1 MCFTLLCILCIV
13 FYSFSFFSFL
23 LLCLVLP
30 LLLLLLLLLSL
41 SLLCFYGHLLSE
53 IKFDWL
59 IELPITLGVIDA
71 KNHSCAW
78 RRWWLMK
85 WDSQLFTALVGVTWF
100 VSGVIWT
107 SNGNEQMRQCRN
119 WIWGADCRE
128 RLSLILHA
136 PPLCRPYV
144 CVRTSVC
151 HACTCPLITA
161 ETRIRRTY
169 ITYVGQCFFNIS
181 QSLKRSTVSE
191 SRVKLTHFYHSHKT
205 TNCFIN

>member
-30 LLLLLLLLLSL
+30 LLLLLLLSL

-85 WDSQLFTALVGVTWF
+85 LDSQLFTALVGVTWF

-151 HACTCPLITA
+151 QPVRALLSQLKHVSVVHTSHMWANVSLI
-161 ETRIRRTY
+161 Y
-169 ITYVGQCFFNIS
+169 P
-181 QSLKRSTVSE
+181 
-191 SRVKLTHFYHSHKT
+191 SH
-205 TNCFIN
+205 